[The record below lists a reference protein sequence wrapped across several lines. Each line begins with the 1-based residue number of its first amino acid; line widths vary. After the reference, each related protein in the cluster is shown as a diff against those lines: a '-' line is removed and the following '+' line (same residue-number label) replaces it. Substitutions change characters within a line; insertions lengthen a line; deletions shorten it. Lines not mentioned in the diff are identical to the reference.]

1 VDTLQK
7 PKSSEKPC
15 ALGTLHT
22 EDPVAKSGFTMHV
35 VMLAGEYPPR
45 WGGMATTIFHLTAEL
60 AASGHK
66 VTVITRRGTGD
77 APPIPGVRII
87 GVRWLKAPMAFTRS
101 FGRHAL
107 RALLRLHAED
117 PVDVVHVHT
126 PLIAWNRRQFQR
138 CHREVAPTV
147 TTLHGSWIGERE
159 GLLMARRRREPA
171 AIANPND
178 LAILLTA
185 KAYAR
190 YEQAALD
197 ESTCVAISSFSRQ
210 EFVDRYRPPAAWEC
224 EVIHWGIDTEMF
236 HPRPERASEA
246 KALRTTLGVPEGHH
260 LLLAVGRLAARKG
273 YATLIDGFAALRERR
288 EDVHLA
294 IVGRG
299 HLKARLLRHAAKRGV
314 AEAVHI
320 ESSLPFE
327 ALADAYRAADL
338 VVFPSLY
345 EGLGMIPIESMASGT
360 PVITVDHGPMPETVD
375 STTGALYPVGDHDA
389 FARVVDEELTDA
401 TGLET
406 KGAAGRQK
414 VLDRFTMAREVE
426 AYLGAYARAC
436 GNESE

>member
-1 VDTLQK
+1 
-7 PKSSEKPC
+7 
-15 ALGTLHT
+15 
-22 EDPVAKSGFTMHV
+22 MHV

-66 VTVITRRGTGD
+66 VTVITRRGTGE

-107 RALLRLHAED
+107 RALIELHAED

-126 PLIAWNRRQFQR
+126 PLIAWNRRQFQQ

-197 ESTCVAISSFSRQ
+197 ESTCVAISAFSRQ
-210 EFVDRYRPPAAWEC
+210 EFIDRYRPPAGWAC

-236 HPRPERASEA
+236 HPRPERAAEA
-246 KALRTTLGVPEGHH
+246 TALRTKLGVPEGHH

-273 YATLIDGFAALRERR
+273 YATLIDGFAVLREQRG
-288 EDVHLA
+288 DVHLA

-314 AEAVHI
+314 ADGVHI
-320 ESSLPFE
+320 ESTLPFD
-327 ALADAYRAADL
+327 ALADAYRAADV

-345 EGLGMIPIESMASGT
+345 EGLGMIPIEAMASGT

-375 STTGALYPVGDHDA
+375 ASTGALYPVGDHAA
-389 FARVVDEELTDA
+389 FARAVNEELADDEA
-401 TGLET
+401 RAA
-406 KGAAGRQK
+406 KGVAGREK
-414 VLDRFTMAREVE
+414 VLERFTMAREVE
-426 AYLGAYARAC
+426 AYLNAYAQAR
-436 GNESE
+436 GD

>member
-1 VDTLQK
+1 
-7 PKSSEKPC
+7 
-15 ALGTLHT
+15 
-22 EDPVAKSGFTMHV
+22 
-35 VMLAGEYPPR
+35 
-45 WGGMATTIFHLTAEL
+45 
-60 AASGHK
+60 
-66 VTVITRRGTGD
+66 
-77 APPIPGVRII
+77 
-87 GVRWLKAPMAFTRS
+87 MAFTRS

-126 PLIAWNRRQFQR
+126 PLIAWTRGQFDR

-190 YEQAALD
+190 YEQAAL
-197 ESTCVAISSFSRQ
+197 EKSTCVAISAFSRQ
-210 EFVDRYRPPAAWEC
+210 EFMDQYRPPQGWAC

-236 HPRPERASEA
+236 HPRPERAEQA
-246 KALRTTLGVPEGHH
+246 IALRSTLGVPEGHR

-273 YATLIDGFAALRERR
+273 YATLIDGFAALRRR
-288 EDVHLA
+288 RHDVHLA

-299 HLKARLLRHAAKRGV
+299 HLKTRLLRHAAKRGV
-314 AEAVHI
+314 ADAVHI

-345 EGLGMIPIESMASGT
+345 EGLGMIPIEAMASGT

-375 STTGALYPVGDHDA
+375 ERTGALYAVGDHDA
-389 FARVVDEELTDA
+389 FARVVDEELSDTA
-401 TGLET
+401 QLKA
-406 KGAAGRQK
+406 KGEAGRAK
-414 VLDRFTMAREVE
+414 VLERFTMAREVE
-426 AYLGAYARAC
+426 AYLEAYGRAMA
-436 GNESE
+436 E

>member
-1 VDTLQK
+1 
-7 PKSSEKPC
+7 
-15 ALGTLHT
+15 
-22 EDPVAKSGFTMHV
+22 MHI

-45 WGGMATTIFHLTAEL
+45 WGGMATTIYHLTAEL
-60 AASGHK
+60 ASCGHK
-66 VTVITRRGTGD
+66 VTVITRKGTGD
-77 APPIPGVRII
+77 APPISGVRII
-87 GVRWLKAPMAFTRS
+87 GVPWLKAPMAFTRS

-126 PLIAWNRRQFQR
+126 PLIAWTRGQFDR

-190 YEQAALD
+190 YEQAAL
-197 ESTCVAISSFSRQ
+197 EKSTCVAISAFSRQ
-210 EFVDRYRPPAAWEC
+210 EFIDAYRPPKDWSC

-236 HPRPERASEA
+236 HPRPERTEEIL
-246 KALRTTLGVPEGHH
+246 ALRSTLQVPDGHP

-273 YATLIDGFAALRERR
+273 YATLIDGFAALRSRR
-288 EDVHLA
+288 QDVHLA

-299 HLKARLLRHAAKRGV
+299 QLKARLLRHAAKRGV
-314 AEAVHI
+314 ANAVHI

-345 EGLGMIPIESMASGT
+345 EGLGMIPIEAMASGT

-375 STTGALYPVGDHDA
+375 ISTGALYPVGDHDA
-389 FARVVDEELTDA
+389 FARVVNEELSDMA
-401 TGLET
+401 QLEA
-406 KGAAGRQK
+406 KGEAGRAK
-414 VLDRFTMAREVE
+414 VLERFSMAREVG
-426 AYLGAYARAC
+426 AYLEAYARATA
-436 GNESE
+436 E

>member
-1 VDTLQK
+1 
-7 PKSSEKPC
+7 
-15 ALGTLHT
+15 
-22 EDPVAKSGFTMHV
+22 MHI

-66 VTVITRRGTGD
+66 VTVITRRGTGE

-107 RALLRLHAED
+107 RALFELHAKD

-197 ESTCVAISSFSRQ
+197 ESTCVAISAFSRQ
-210 EFVDRYRPPAAWEC
+210 EFIDRYRPPAGWAC

-236 HPRPERASEA
+236 HPRPERAAEA
-246 KALRTTLGVPEGHH
+246 TALRTKLGVPEGHH

-273 YATLIDGFAALRERR
+273 YATLIDGFAALRRR
-288 EDVHLA
+288 RHDVHLA

-299 HLKARLLRHAAKRGV
+299 HLKTRLLRHAAKRGV
-314 AEAVHI
+314 ADAVHI

-345 EGLGMIPIESMASGT
+345 EGLGMIPIEAMASGT

-375 STTGALYPVGDHDA
+375 QSTGALYRVGDHEA
-389 FARVVDEELTDA
+389 FAGAVDEELSNDERLKA
-401 TGLET
+401 
-406 KGAAGRQK
+406 KGEAGRAK
-414 VLDRFTMAREVE
+414 VLERFTMAREVE
-426 AYLGAYARAC
+426 AYVAAYGRAM
-436 GNESE
+436 GDRAA

>member
-1 VDTLQK
+1 
-7 PKSSEKPC
+7 
-15 ALGTLHT
+15 
-22 EDPVAKSGFTMHV
+22 
-35 VMLAGEYPPR
+35 MLAGEYPPR
-45 WGGMATTIFHLTAEL
+45 WGGMATTIYHLTAEL

-66 VTVITRRGTGD
+66 VTVITRRGTGE
-77 APPIPGVRII
+77 APPIPGVRIV
-87 GVRWLKAPMAFTRS
+87 GVPWLKAPMAFTRS

-107 RALLRLHAED
+107 RALIRLHAED

-126 PLIAWNRRQFQR
+126 PLIAWTRGQFDR

-190 YEQAALD
+190 YEQAAL
-197 ESTCVAISSFSRQ
+197 EKSTCVAISAFSRQ
-210 EFVDRYRPPAAWEC
+210 EFMDEDRPPQGWAC

-236 HPRPERASEA
+236 HPRPERAEQA
-246 KALRTTLGVPEGHH
+246 IALRATLGVPEGHR

-273 YATLIDGFAALRERR
+273 YATLIDGFAALRRR
-288 EDVHLA
+288 RHDVHLA

-299 HLKARLLRHAAKRGV
+299 HLKTRLLRHAAKRGV
-314 AEAVHI
+314 ADAVHI

-345 EGLGMIPIESMASGT
+345 EGLGMIPIEAMASGT

-375 STTGALYPVGDHDA
+375 ERTGALYRVGDHEA
-389 FARVVDEELTDA
+389 FAGVVDEELSNDERLKA
-401 TGLET
+401 
-406 KGAAGRQK
+406 KGEAGRAK
-414 VLDRFTMAREVE
+414 VLERFTMAREVE
-426 AYLGAYARAC
+426 AYVAAYGRAM
-436 GNESE
+436 GDRAA

>member
-1 VDTLQK
+1 
-7 PKSSEKPC
+7 
-15 ALGTLHT
+15 
-22 EDPVAKSGFTMHV
+22 MHI

-45 WGGMATTIFHLTAEL
+45 WGGMATTIYHLTAEL
-60 AASGHK
+60 ASCGHK
-66 VTVITRRGTGD
+66 VTVITRKGTGD
-77 APPIPGVRII
+77 APPISGVRII
-87 GVRWLKAPMAFTRS
+87 GVPWLKAPMAFTRS

-126 PLIAWNRRQFQR
+126 PLIAWTRGQFDR

-190 YEQAALD
+190 YEQAAL
-197 ESTCVAISSFSRQ
+197 EKSTCVAISAFSRQ
-210 EFVDRYRPPAAWEC
+210 EFIDAYRPPEGWSC

-236 HPRPERASEA
+236 HPRRERTEEIL
-246 KALRTTLGVPEGHH
+246 ALRSTLQVPEGRH

-273 YATLIDGFAALRERR
+273 YATLIDGFAALRSRR
-288 EDVHLA
+288 QDVHLA

-314 AEAVHI
+314 ADAVHI

-345 EGLGMIPIESMASGT
+345 EGLGMIPIEAMASGT

-375 STTGALYPVGDHDA
+375 ISTGALYTVGDHDA
-389 FARVVDEELTDA
+389 FARVVDEELSDTA
-401 TGLET
+401 QLKA
-406 KGAAGRQK
+406 KGEAGRAK
-414 VLDRFTMAREVE
+414 VLERFTMAREVE
-426 AYLGAYARAC
+426 AYLEAYGRAMA
-436 GNESE
+436 E